1 MLSSAYGVFS
11 RADSVAH
18 KEELLKD
25 PDFDPSYAQ
34 IADFT
39 QVTKFE
45 LSAEDIQ
52 ELAQVSVF
60 SPQSRRAL
68 VVPSDVSYGLARM
81 FGTLRET
88 EGENEL
94 GVFRSVEEA
103 LNWVFRKRDGA

>member
-18 KEELLKD
+18 REKRLKD
-25 PDFDPSYAQ
+25 PDFNPSYSQ

-52 ELAQVSVF
+52 ELAQGSVF

-68 VVPSDVSYGLARM
+68 IVPSDVSYGLARM
-81 FGTLRET
+81 FGTLRESQ
-88 EGENEL
+88 GEMEI
-94 GVFRSVEEA
+94 GVFRSLEEA
-103 LNWVFRKRDGA
+103 LDWVLSRSG